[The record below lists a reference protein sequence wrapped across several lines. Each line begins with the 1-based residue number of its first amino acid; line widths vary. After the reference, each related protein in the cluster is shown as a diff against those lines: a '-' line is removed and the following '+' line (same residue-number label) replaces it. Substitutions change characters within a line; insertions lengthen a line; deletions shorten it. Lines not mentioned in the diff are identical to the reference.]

1 MQQQAIIKLEETKE
15 NRVMFQIDTLRNLVR
30 TCEKNQKSEEHE
42 YSVEEPINSYFAAS
56 YEPTI
61 DI

>member
-30 TCEKNQKSEEHE
+30 TCEKNQKSEEMIRKSTLE
-42 YSVEEPINSYFAAS
+42 NLRSE
-56 YEPTI
+56 
-61 DI
+61 